1 MSDVSLIVGTTL
13 ADWAP
18 DIADSI
24 SDRNAYMA
32 YMKTKDKA
40 NSSKGGYRQRMVVVE
55 GGHEFRE
62 TIFFNTNSTFKG
74 YADRG
79 TIDTTVGNPIKEAQY
94 AHKIVA
100 GSINISLLEEAQNTT
115 KYQIHN
121 LAKVKRQES
130 EISMAEVMGAAAL
143 SDGTTD
149 TLIPGGL
156 QYLINLTNGTVGTI
170 DQVANTT
177 WRPYRDTTGV
187 TAWNTSDEGLI
198 ALDKAFENCTR
209 GTEKPDCIVTTVSA
223 KSLLNIMQI
232 KNHSINV
239 EQNSD
244 MASLGFD
251 TIKYRGAT
259 VMADDNVPAGYL
271 YLVNTAYTRFQVLSK
286 GNFKLTEM
294 KQPVGGLFNVM
305 QLYVFCN
312 FTSGALRLNGVLTGI
327 TGG

>member
-18 DIADSI
+18 EIADSV
-24 SDRNAYMA
+24 SDRNAFMA

-40 NSSKGGYRQRMVVVE
+40 NEGKGGYRSRMVTVE
-55 GGHEFRE
+55 GGSEFRE
-62 TIFFNTNSTFKG
+62 TVFFNLNSTFKG
-74 YADRG
+74 YADRA
-79 TIDTTVGNPIKEAQY
+79 TIDTAVGNPIKEAQY

-121 LAKVKRQES
+121 LAKVKKQEA

-143 SDGTTD
+143 SDGSTD
-149 TLIPGGL
+149 PLIPGGL
-156 QYLINLTNGTVGTI
+156 QYLVPVSDGTVGTI
-170 DQVANTT
+170 DGAAVTS
-177 WRPYRDTTGV
+177 WRPNRDTSGI

-198 ALDKAFENCTR
+198 ALDALFERCTR
-209 GTEKPDCIVTTVSA
+209 GTEKPDAIVTTVA
-223 KSLLNIMQI
+223 VKSLINIMMI
-232 KNHSINV
+232 KNHSIQV
-239 EQNSD
+239 SQNED
-244 MASLGFD
+244 MAKLGYD

-271 YLVNTAYTRFQVLSK
+271 YLVNTGFTRFQVLSK
-286 GNFKLTEM
+286 GKFQMTDM
-294 KQPVGGLFNVM
+294 KQPVGGLYNVA

-312 FTSGALRLNGVLTGI
+312 FTSGALRLNGLMTGI
-327 TGG
+327 AG

>member
-1 MSDVSLIVGTTL
+1 M
-13 ADWAP
+13 WAP
-18 DIADSI
+18 DIADSV
-24 SDRNAYMA
+24 SDRNAFMA

-40 NSSKGGYRQRMVVVE
+40 NASKGGYRQRMVVVE
-55 GGHEFRE
+55 GGKDFRE

-79 TIDTTVGNPIKEAQY
+79 TIDTSVGNPIKEAQY
-94 AHKIVA
+94 EHKIVA

-121 LAKVKRQES
+121 LAKTKRQEA

-149 TLIPGGL
+149 TLIPAGL
-156 QYLINLTNGTVGTI
+156 QYLVPATNGTVGAI
-170 DQVANTT
+170 DGAANAQ
-177 WRPYRDTTGV
+177 WRPIRDTSGV
-187 TAWNTSDEGLI
+187 SAWNTSDEGLI
-198 ALDKAFENCTR
+198 ALDAIFEKCVR
-209 GTEKPDCIVTTVSA
+209 GTEKPDAIVTTVA
-223 KSLLNIMQI
+223 VKTLINIMMI
-232 KNHSINV
+232 KNHSIQV
-239 EQNSD
+239 SQNED
-244 MASLGFD
+244 MAQLGYD
-251 TIKYRGAT
+251 TVKYRGAT
-259 VMADDNVPAGYL
+259 VMADDNVPTGYL

-312 FTSGALRLNGVLTGI
+312 FTSGALRLNGLMTGV
-327 TGG
+327 TG

>member
-18 DIADSI
+18 EIADSV
-24 SDRNAYMA
+24 SDRNAFMA

-40 NSSKGGYRQRMVVVE
+40 NASKGGYRQRMVVVE

-62 TIFFNTNSTFKG
+62 SVFFTTNSTFKG
-74 YADRG
+74 YADRA

-121 LAKVKRQES
+121 LAKTKRQEA

-149 TLIPGGL
+149 TLIPAGL
-156 QYLINLTNGTVGTI
+156 QYLIGASNGTVGTI
-170 DQVANTT
+170 DGAANAA
-177 WRPYRDTTGV
+177 WRPNRDTTGV
-187 TAWNTSDEGLI
+187 SAWNTSDEGLI
-198 ALDKAFENCTR
+198 ALDGIFEKCVR
-209 GTEKPDCIVTTVSA
+209 GTEKPDAIVATLA
-223 KSLLNIMQI
+223 IKSLMNIMMI
-232 KNHSINV
+232 KNLQINIPV
-239 EQNSD
+239 NDD
-244 MASLGFD
+244 MAKLGYD
-251 TIKYRGAT
+251 TLKYRGAT
-259 VMADDNVPAGYL
+259 VMADDNVPSGYL

-294 KQPVGGLFNVM
+294 KQPVGGLYNVM

-312 FTSGALRLNGVLTGI
+312 FTSGSLRLNGLMTAI
-327 TGG
+327 TG

>member
-18 DIADSI
+18 DIADSV
-24 SDRNAYMA
+24 SDRNAFMA
-32 YMKTKDKA
+32 FMKTKDKA

-55 GGHEFRE
+55 GGTEFRE
-62 TIFFNTNSTFKG
+62 TVFFNLNSTFKG

-100 GSINISLLEEAQNTT
+100 GSINMSLLEEAQNTT

-121 LAKVKRQES
+121 LAKVKRQEA

-143 SDGTTD
+143 SDGSTD
-149 TLIPGGL
+149 TLIPAGL
-156 QYLINLTNGTVGTI
+156 QYLVPATNGTVGTI
-170 DQVANTT
+170 DGSANTA
-177 WRPYRDTTGV
+177 WRPVRDTTGV
-187 TAWNTSDEGLI
+187 SAWNTSDEGLI
-198 ALDKAFENCTR
+198 ALDGVFENCTR
-209 GTEKPDCIVTTVSA
+209 GTEKPDSIVTTIAV
-223 KSLLNIMQI
+223 KSLMNIMMINKLQI
-232 KNHSINV
+232 NIDVNK
-239 EQNSD
+239 D
-244 MASLGFD
+244 MAALGYD
-251 TIKYRGAT
+251 TLKYRGAT
-259 VMADDNVPAGYL
+259 VMADDNVPTGYL

-294 KQPVGGLFNVM
+294 KQPVGGLYNVM

-312 FTSGALRLNGVLTGI
+312 FTSGALRLNGLMTAI
-327 TGG
+327 TG